1 LRAIYFGKCQIL
13 QKQIEYYLLA
23 DEFGHIGESYGVRI
37 DCDNGETASVRGI
50 TLSQSRIQVL
60 MDMVLRNTVTP
71 STLRDVVED
80 WILL

>member
-1 LRAIYFGKCQIL
+1 MREIFFGQCQIL
-13 QKQIEYYLLA
+13 QKQLEYYLLA
-23 DEFGHIGESYGVRI
+23 DEFDHIGESYGVRI
-37 DCDNGETASVRGI
+37 NCDNGETASVHGI
-50 TLSQSRIQVL
+50 TPSQCRIQVL